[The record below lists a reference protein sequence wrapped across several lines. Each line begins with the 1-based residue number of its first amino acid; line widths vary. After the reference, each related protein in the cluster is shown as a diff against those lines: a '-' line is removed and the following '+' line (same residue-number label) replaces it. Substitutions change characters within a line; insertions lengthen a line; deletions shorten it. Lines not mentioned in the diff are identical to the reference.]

1 MSELDEVRRLFRQA
15 VQRAEDDRVQVML
28 TGRRVDADTVT
39 LAGAERDKV
48 WVRST
53 DDSREQTQAWGQSA
67 IANAHV
73 RVRRNAAGEL
83 ELDGPAYGSGL
94 ATGIQASVTLPVLDG
109 RVTKATWYGHNFS
122 PGRVRRSDGG
132 GLTATVEGFVFNGA
146 AVGNT
151 EIVLTATA
159 TSGKQALS
167 CVVYNP
173 LTGAFSQV
181 TGSNFDAG
189 TPVADVEAYN
199 SLTLAQG
206 LVPLGGF
213 LLANGATTLEGARWV
228 DARTYLEPRG
238 PLHRYDATS
247 APGTGDDSADGYS
260 IGSLWHNVTAD
271 TMYVCLDATVGAA
284 VWKLATGG
292 GVTVKEVDGTP
303 SVANV
308 TEIRVTNGTLT
319 DVGSGVVEIAT
330 GGGGGGGSSIE
341 RVAGTI
347 VYDSGV
353 LTSAAS
359 FDTGTISLTGYDY
372 CEVLLMNARSSRAA
386 VNDSVFVAFNA
397 DATNG
402 NYEGAGPSG
411 INGAGFQRSATV
423 VSGTTAT
430 ANWNG
435 NAAWRIF
442 DPAGD
447 KFKTMISYNQA
458 DFNNASSA
466 FVRQGV
472 VMWKNT
478 AAITRIQMTTDGGTT
493 FQAGT
498 RFVVVGFKKETY
510 GGSFQEATGTTTNA
524 TATTL
529 ASISVSAGEA
539 VSVKAH
545 IIGKKDDETAG
556 AARELLIAAR
566 RASGGNVTQIGT
578 AHGTL
583 IEDSA
588 GTPAI
593 DADVDTATQTV
604 RLRVTGIAS
613 ETWRWTAR
621 YDVAR
626 SAV

>member
-1 MSELDEVRRLFRQA
+1 MSELDEVRRLFRRA
-15 VQRAEDDRVQVML
+15 VQQAEDDRVQVML

-151 EIVLTATA
+151 EIALTATA

-189 TPVADVEAYN
+189 TPVSDVEAYN

-247 APGTGDDSADGYS
+247 NPGTGDDSADGYS

-330 GGGGGGGSSIE
+330 GGGGGGSATAYILLRDE
-341 RVAGTI
+341 KAAGT
-347 VYDSGV
+347 SGGTFTSGAWQTRTLNTEV
-353 LTSAAS
+353 VDTGGHCTLTS
-359 FDTGTISLTGYDY
+359 
-372 CEVLLMNARSSRAA
+372 
-386 VNDSVFVAFNA
+386 
-397 DATNG
+397 
-402 NYEGAGPSG
+402 
-411 INGAGFQRSATV
+411 
-423 VSGTTAT
+423 
-430 ANWNG
+430 
-435 NAAWRIF
+435 
-442 DPAGD
+442 
-447 KFKTMISYNQA
+447 NQ
-458 DFNNASSA
+458 F
-466 FVRQGV
+466 
-472 VMWKNT
+472 
-478 AAITRIQMTTDGGTT
+478 
-493 FQAGT
+493 
-498 RFVVVGFKKETY
+498 
-510 GGSFQEATGTTTNA
+510 
-524 TATTL
+524 TL
-529 ASISVSAGEA
+529 ASGTYRI
-539 VSVKAH
+539 
-545 IIGKKDDETAG
+545 
-556 AARELLIAAR
+556 
-566 RASGGNVTQIGT
+566 RASAPAYNVLRHQTRLRNITDGST
-578 AHGTL
+578 TL
-583 IEDSA
+583 VGSSEYA
-588 GTPAI
+588 GTENTGQSVFPTTNRSHVSGRFTI
-593 DADVDTATQTV
+593 TASKAFEIQHRCEQTRNTFGFGV
-604 RLRVTGIAS
+604 EANFGEVEVYTIVEL
-613 ETWRWTAR
+613 EKE
-621 YDVAR
+621 
-626 SAV
+626 

>member
-15 VQRAEDDRVQVML
+15 VHRAEDDRVQVML

-39 LAGAERDKV
+39 MAGAERDKV

-189 TPVADVEAYN
+189 TPVSDVEAYN

-238 PLHRYDATS
+238 PLHKYDATS

-330 GGGGGGGSSIE
+330 GGGGGAGSGDEVWIGKVFFESTLASDGTFDITSIPATYEDIEITLLTRHSANYAQIVDMYANNDRTAANYRNQIITATTTLTATRQDAARITTTTSNTNSE
-341 RVAGTI
+341 RQYTKIYIGQYANTTFRKQA
-347 VYDSGV
+347 
-353 LTSAAS
+353 TSI
-359 FDTGTISLTGYDY
+359 G
-372 CEVLLMNARSSRAA
+372 SRR
-386 VNDSVFVAFNA
+386 D
-397 DATNG
+397 DATET
-402 NYEGAGPSG
+402 YTE
-411 INGAGFQRSATV
+411 IHT
-423 VSGTTAT
+423 
-430 ANWNG
+430 WH
-435 NAAWRIF
+435 WE
-442 DPAGD
+442 
-447 KFKTMISYNQA
+447 
-458 DFNNASSA
+458 
-466 FVRQGV
+466 
-472 VMWKNT
+472 NT
-478 AAITRIQMTTDGGTT
+478 AAIDRLTIESGGPVN
-493 FQAGT
+493 FEQDSFCRVVLWRKQAI
-498 RFVVVGFKKETY
+498 
-510 GGSFQEATGTTTNA
+510 GSLQEATGTTTNA